1 MLLPGQANT
10 LAALQA
16 MQTLILNEVLV
27 ASVSLFATLSA
38 SDQTRYGVSRAVF
51 IGKPKDWKDAY
62 LPACTL
68 WVPPR
73 DPAQQPVEMVGYAG
87 RVLDEV
93 EVQVTCWVDL
103 RTDWYAGEQQILAI
117 RDALWP
123 TLLKHERLGGT
134 VAGVTQATGSEGRGL
149 AYETVA
155 GVEYRI
161 YQAVWRF
168 SQQYVVAGGRSV

>member
-1 MLLPGQANT
+1 MPLPGQANT
-10 LAALQA
+10 LGALQA

-27 ASVSLFATLSA
+27 AAVSPFAALSA
-38 SDQTRYGVSRAVF
+38 ADQTRYGVARAVF

-68 WVPPR
+68 WVPPG
-73 DPAQQPVEMVGYAG
+73 DPTQQPVEMIGYSG
-87 RVLDEV
+87 RVFDDV

-103 RTDWYAGEQQILAI
+103 RTDWCAGEQSILQI

-123 TLLKHERLGGT
+123 TLAKHERLGGT
-134 VAGVTQATGSEGRGL
+134 VAGVTQSEGREGRGL
-149 AYETVA
+149 SYESVA

-161 YQAVWRF
+161 YEALWSFR
-168 SQQYVVAGGRSV
+168 QQYVVAGGRLL

>member
-1 MLLPGQANT
+1 MPLPVQANT
-10 LAALQA
+10 LGALQA
-16 MQTLILNEVLV
+16 MQTLILSEVLV
-27 ASVSLFATLSA
+27 GGVSPFAALSA
-38 SDQTRYGVSRAVF
+38 SDQARYGVSRAVF

-68 WVPPR
+68 WVPP
-73 DPAQQPVEMVGYAG
+73 AGASQQPVELMGYAG

-93 EVQVTCWVDL
+93 EVQVCCWVDL
-103 RTDWYAGEQQILAI
+103 RTDWYAGEQQILNI

-134 VAGVTQATGSEGRGL
+134 VAGVTQSEGREGRGL

-161 YQAVWRF
+161 YEAVWRF
-168 SQQYVVAGGRSV
+168 GQQYVVAGGRLL

>member
-1 MLLPGQANT
+1 MPLPGQAST

-16 MQTLILNEVLV
+16 MQALILSEVLV
-27 ASVSLFATLSA
+27 GGVSPFAALSA
-38 SDQTRYGVSRAVF
+38 GDQARYGVSRAVL

-68 WVPPR
+68 WVPPG
-73 DPAQQPVEMVGYAG
+73 DAVQQPVEMIGYTG
-87 RVLDEV
+87 RVFDQV
-93 EVQVTCWVDL
+93 EVQVCCWVDL
-103 RTDWYAGEQQILAI
+103 RTDWYAGEQQILTI

-134 VAGVTQATGSEGRGL
+134 VAGVTQAAGSEGRGL
-149 AYETVA
+149 AYESVA

-161 YQAVWRF
+161 YEAVWRF
-168 SQQYVVAGGRSV
+168 GQQYVVAGGRLV